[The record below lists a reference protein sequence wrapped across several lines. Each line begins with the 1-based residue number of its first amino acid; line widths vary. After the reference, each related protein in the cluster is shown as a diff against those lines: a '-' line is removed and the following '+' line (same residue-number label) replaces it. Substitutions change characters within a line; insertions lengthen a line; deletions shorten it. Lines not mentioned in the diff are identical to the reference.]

1 MDYDAVDP
9 CWLKHIRLKALRK
22 QDVYEQAAPSLGV
35 PSLWSSLR
43 LIELG
48 LRSSFGALYARKG
61 KRPIIWRVL
70 MAVCARLIV
79 RLAFLMR
86 AQLTVL

>member
-35 PSLWSSLR
+35 PSLRSSLR

-48 LRSSFGALYARKG
+48 LRSSFGGLYARKG
-61 KRPIIWRVL
+61 KRAIIWRVL

-79 RLAFLMR
+79 PLAFLMR